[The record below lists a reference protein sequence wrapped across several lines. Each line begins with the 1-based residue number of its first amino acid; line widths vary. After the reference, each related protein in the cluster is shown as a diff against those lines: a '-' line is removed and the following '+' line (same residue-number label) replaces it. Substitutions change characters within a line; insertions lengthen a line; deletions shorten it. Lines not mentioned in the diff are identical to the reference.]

1 MTPEQNVAAIEF
13 DIMEMFRVQLDAGV
27 KLKRVMLAKGLTR
40 ARAKCPKCGNETL
53 QGALAGRKNH
63 MRMWCETP
71 NCEMRMME

>member
-1 MTPEQNVAAIEF
+1 MSEIAEKAETDFMAIF
-13 DIMEMFRVQLDAGV
+13 GLQVRTGV
-27 KLKRVMLAKGLTR
+27 KLKGVMLAKGLNR
-40 ARAKCPKCGNETL
+40 ARAKCPRCGNETL